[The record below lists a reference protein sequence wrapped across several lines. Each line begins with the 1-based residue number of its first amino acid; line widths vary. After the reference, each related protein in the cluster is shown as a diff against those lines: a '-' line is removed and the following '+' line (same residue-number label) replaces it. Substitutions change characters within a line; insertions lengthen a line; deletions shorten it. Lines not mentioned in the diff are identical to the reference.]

1 MKTNTKCLIICG
13 LLSTAS
19 AFAQSSVSG
28 FMSAKG
34 KGSAVVSYSS
44 EKYSEVFLVPE
55 KVAGVPVFNE
65 VQTTAINLYA
75 TYGIT
80 DKLEMVL
87 GLPHVKSQG
96 KGDEAFLKANNFTT
110 SRSGIQDL
118 SFFLKYKISSTKMGS
133 GTLDIIASAGVQTPV
148 GSYKVDEGLQSIIAI
163 GNRST
168 KVTPMGIVH
177 FKTESG
183 IFVTGQLGYSFRNN
197 RVPNAVVS
205 ELKAG
210 YAGKVYVDAW
220 VARQNSVSGTDIL
233 QAGFDGFFPATRVNY
248 TRVGA
253 NIFAPIASGLGVVVG
268 VNSYIEGRNLG
279 KSSGFSVGLVLNY

>member
-19 AFAQSSVSG
+19 AFAQSPVSG

-65 VQTTAINLYA
+65 VQNTAVNLYA

-163 GNRST
+163 GNRAT
-168 KVTPMGIVH
+168 KVTPTAIAH
-177 FKTESG
+177 YKTESG
-183 IFVTGQLGYSFRNN
+183 LFVTGQLGYSFRNN